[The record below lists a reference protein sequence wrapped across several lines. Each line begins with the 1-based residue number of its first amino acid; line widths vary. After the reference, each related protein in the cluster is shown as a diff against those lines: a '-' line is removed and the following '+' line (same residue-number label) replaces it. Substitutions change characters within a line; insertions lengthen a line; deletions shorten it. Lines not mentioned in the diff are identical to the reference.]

1 MAKVTQARRQ
11 EFNEKIKP
19 YKDKID
25 AALKKEKEL
34 QTALHDDSVTNAYI
48 RIKLSELMIYISTVY
63 VAINNLS
70 VEFLDVKNND
80 SLNDARKILYKAIIY
95 LEEIVTDKIDVQY
108 SEIEDKVASLA
119 KMPID
124 QRFELVKKLGLA
136 IQLLIDAFGDNTK
149 WKWSFVEINGR
160 FATVAKNLLDLKQA
174 CKDYL
179 DPGSDNYDTTVYYI
193 RLIKKLLD
201 QSGTAYRDRY
211 EFSTH
216 RLDDMRLGINYV
228 LAYRRICMLT
238 GEKDVAEEAKRKA
251 IVWKDKMTADKKKGL
266 AS

>member
-1 MAKVTQARRQ
+1 MAKITTAHRQ
-11 EFNEKIKP
+11 QFNDKIKP

-34 QTALHDDSVTNAYI
+34 QTALKNDSVTASYI
-48 RIKLSELMIYISTVY
+48 RIKLAELMIYISTVH

-70 VEFLDVKNND
+70 VEFLEVKNND

-95 LEEIVTDKIDVQY
+95 LEEIVTDKIDIQY
-108 SEIEDKVASLA
+108 SEIEDKVSTLA
-119 KMPID
+119 KMTIV
-124 QRFELVKKLGLA
+124 QRFDLVKKLGLA
-136 IQLLIDAFGDNTK
+136 IRMLVDAYGDNTK

-160 FATVAKNLLDLKQA
+160 FATVAKNLIDLKQA

-179 DPGSDNYDTTVYYI
+179 DPSSADYDTTVYYI
-193 RLIKKLLD
+193 RLVKKMLD
-201 QSGTAYRDRY
+201 QSGTSYRDRY

-216 RLDDMRLGINYV
+216 RLDDMRIAINYV